1 MTRLVGVDEVNYS
14 PSLAGDCV
22 VCSYYRTGKKIKGV
36 GDSKKLTH
44 KKRVELFDGLTKEG
58 LYYVVPATPN
68 IINHINVY
76 YSRNSAIVSSLVGL
90 GMVIRQ
96 MELDLPDKVEID
108 GKWSQKWL
116 SIFSETLGIPV
127 EGIIRGDET
136 VYEISAASIIAR
148 IYCDALFEGWES
160 FFPGWGIGYDHGS
173 VSEKHK
179 QELWE
184 RGPSP
189 VHRIGVYGNDWWR
202 RLLPEEKFKGIFRDV

>member
-1 MTRLVGVDEVNYS
+1 MSNIIGVDECNFS

-22 VCSYYRTGKKIKGV
+22 VCSYYKIGKKVDGV
-36 GDSKKLTH
+36 KDSKQLSC
-44 KKRVELFDGLTKEG
+44 KKRISLFGDLVKEG
-58 LYYVVPATPN
+58 LFYVVPATPN

-76 YSRNSAIVSSLVGL
+76 YSRNSAIVSSLIGI
-90 GMVIRQ
+90 GMVIKQ
-96 MELDLPDKVEID
+96 MELDLPDRIEID

-116 SIFSETLGIPV
+116 SIFSETIGVPT
-127 EGIIRGDET
+127 EGIIKGDET

-148 IYCDALFEGWES
+148 VYCDALFEGWES

-189 VHRIGVYGNDWWR
+189 IHRVGVYGNDWWK
-202 RLLPEEKFKGIFRDV
+202 RLLTDKKFEEVFG